1 MTPSVT
7 YNKKRLLYEC
17 KVSVGKD
24 NNGKYHQKRF
34 SAPTKGELKRKVSA
48 YLAEH
53 TTMPGEVRL
62 CDALSSYIESRS
74 DASLFSPTTYRA
86 YRSNQRTLERV
97 CPNWLSSNVYSMD
110 SDDFAALF
118 MALRDSGLSGKSLKN
133 IRGLLSGAMRM
144 QGVRMP
150 DLDERTKRL
159 FDADVTRQVTVSKA
173 EVDSMDDSDDV
184 LASDRYFPSE
194 DDVKGVIKYAS
205 EHRPDLVVPICLA
218 AYSTLRRSEICG
230 LTIRDFEPSSCT
242 ASIRRALVET
252 DNANDRLVY
261 KTTKT
266 RGSCRTVP
274 VPSAVLRRIEAQGY
288 VWDKTPKSLSDA
300 FEHVVQGAI
309 REGLCQGAFTF
320 HALRHFAAAWLHD
333 AGYSTRAIMAVGG
346 WTSEKT
352 LFQIYAYALPST
364 TASIAEAV
372 EAKGCA
378 ALEDII

>member
-1 MTPSVT
+1 LTPKIV
-7 YNKKRLLYEC
+7 YNKKRGLFET
-17 KVSVGKD
+17 KISIGKD
-24 NNGKYHQKRF
+24 AAGRYHQRRF
-34 SAPTKGELKRKVSA
+34 SAPTKSELKRVVGT
-48 YLAEH
+48 YMAEH
-53 TTMPGEVRL
+53 TSMPGEVRL

-86 YRSNQRTLERV
+86 YKSNFRTLERV
-97 CPNWLSSNVYSMD
+97 CPSWLSSNIYTLT

-173 EVDSMDDSDDV
+173 AVDDMDDEDDV
-184 LASDRYFPSE
+184 LATDRYFPSE

-230 LTIRDFEPSSCT
+230 LTIRDVEFSAGT
-242 ASIRRALVET
+242 ASIKRALVET
-252 DNANDRLVY
+252 DSADDRLVY

-266 RGSCRTVP
+266 RGSQRTVP

-300 FEHVVQGAI
+300 FEHVVRGAM
-309 REGLCQGAFTF
+309 REGLCQGKFSF

-333 AGYSTRAIMAVGG
+333 EGYNTRAIMQLGG
-346 WTSEKT
+346 WTSERT
-352 LFQIYAYALPST
+352 LFQIYTYALPNT
-364 TASIAEAV
+364 EQSIQKAV
-372 EAKGCA
+372 EEKGRA
-378 ALEDII
+378 ALEGII